1 MPARRPT
8 LRDVAAAAGVHPS
21 TASRVLR
28 PHTRGLVS
36 EAVARRVERVVRRLG
51 YAPDA
56 VAAGL
61 RTKRT
66 ATIGVL
72 IPDIANPV
80 FPPILRGIE
89 RVLVPH
95 GYTAIVAN
103 TDNLQEREWA
113 ALAELAA
120 RRVDGVVVASARWV
134 DDVAARCGRLGLPAV
149 LVNRR
154 PRDGRL
160 SAVITDDEAGAAQA
174 VAHLVGLGHR
184 AIGHVGG
191 PVSLSTGRARR
202 AGFLAATREAG
213 LRAAPVASAARYD
226 IASGAAAARRLL
238 DHHSGLTAIVAAN
251 DLLALGVYDELGR
264 RGLAC
269 PGDVSVTGFNDM
281 TFCDRFDPPLS
292 TVAIAHERIGEEA
305 ARLVLASIADPA
317 RVGELIRLDA
327 RLVVRGS
334 TAPPRRAPRRRAPG

>member
-1 MPARRPT
+1 MPTRRPT

-21 TASRVLR
+21 TVSRVLR

-61 RTKRT
+61 RTRRT

-89 RVLVPH
+89 RVLVPR
-95 GYTAIVAN
+95 GYTAIIAN
-103 TDNLQEREWA
+103 TDNRQEREHG

-120 RRVDGVVVASARWV
+120 RRVDGVVVASARWD
-134 DDVAARCGRLGLPAV
+134 DDVAARCRGYGLPAV
-149 LVNRR
+149 MVNRR
-154 PRDGRL
+154 PRDGRI
-160 SAVITDDEAGAAQA
+160 SAVVTDDESGAAQA
-174 VAHLVGLGHR
+174 VAHLVALGHR
-184 AIGHVGG
+184 AIGHVAG
-191 PVSLSTGRARR
+191 PASLSTGRARR
-202 AGFLAATREAG
+202 AGFVAAM
-213 LRAAPVASAARYD
+213 RAAGMRGAPIVAAARYD
-226 IASGAAAARRLL
+226 IPSGAAAARRLL
-238 DHHSGLTAIVAAN
+238 DRHSGLTAIVAAN

-269 PGDVSVTGFNDM
+269 PRDVSVTGFNDM
-281 TFCDRFDPPLS
+281 AFCDRFDPPLT

-305 ARLVLASIADPA
+305 ARLVLASIGGQAP
-317 RVGELIRLDA
+317 VGELIRLEA

-334 TAPPRRAPRRRAPG
+334 TARPRRARG

>member
-1 MPARRPT
+1 MPPRRPT

-21 TASRVLR
+21 TVSRVLKPR
-28 PHTRGLVS
+28 TRALVS
-36 EAVARRVERVVRRLG
+36 EAVAQRVDEVVRRLS

-61 RTKRT
+61 RTRRT
-66 ATIGVL
+66 ATIGV
-72 IPDIANPV
+72 IVPDIANPV

-95 GYTAIVAN
+95 GYTTIVAN
-103 TDNLQEREWA
+103 TDNLPERERA
-113 ALAELAA
+113 VLEELAA

-134 DDVAARCGRLGLPAV
+134 DDVAERCGRLGLPAV
-149 LVNRR
+149 MVNRR

-160 SAVITDDEAGAAQA
+160 SAVVTDDAAGAAQA

-184 AIGHVGG
+184 RIGHVGG
-191 PVSLSTGRARR
+191 PASLSTGRDRR
-202 AGFLAATREAG
+202 AGFVAAMRAAG
-213 LRAAPVASAARYD
+213 LRGAPAVAAARYD
-226 IASGAAAARRLL
+226 IASGALAARRLL
-238 DHHSGLTAIVAAN
+238 DRHPGLTAIVAAN

-269 PGDVSVTGFNDM
+269 PREVSVTGFNDM
-281 TFCDRFDPPLS
+281 AFCDRFDPPLT
-292 TVAIAHERIGEEA
+292 TVAIAHERIGAEA
-305 ARLVLASIADPA
+305 ARLVLASISEPA
-317 RVGELIRLDA
+317 PVGELVRLDP

-334 TAPPRRAPRRRAPG
+334 TAPPPRGRARD